1 MTFDEHSSHMKE
13 VIKNFKTAPTE
24 ILEKETEC
32 KKPPLGAPPYWIAID
47 ARIREVGGAISRYDS
62 STQNIKS
69 VKAWA
74 EELIAYC
81 NAVDTIERIQKKY
94 KDDYIP
100 F

>member
-1 MTFDEHSSHMKE
+1 MTFDEHKTYVEEIS
-13 VIKNFKTAPTE
+13 KNFKTTPVE

-32 KKPPLGAPPYWIAID
+32 KKPPLGAPPYWIAMD

-62 STQNIKS
+62 TTQSIKD

-74 EELIAYC
+74 EELLAYC
-81 NAVDTIERIQKKY
+81 SAVDTIERIQNKY
-94 KDDYIP
+94 KGDYIP

>member
-1 MTFDEHSSHMKE
+1 MSINDTKTKE
-13 VIKNFKTAPTE
+13 KTYE
-24 ILEKETEC
+24 IPLVEEKTEC

-62 STQNIKS
+62 LTQDIKS

-74 EELIAYC
+74 EELLAYC
-81 NAVDTIERIQKKY
+81 RAVDTIERIQKKY
-94 KDDYIP
+94 KDGDVP

>member
-1 MTFDEHSSHMKE
+1 MTFDEHRAHVEE
-13 VIKNFKTAPTE
+13 VIKNLKTTPVE
-24 ILEKETEC
+24 ILEKENEC

>member
-1 MTFDEHSSHMKE
+1 MLINDARTKE
-13 VIKNFKTAPTE
+13 KAYE
-24 ILEKETEC
+24 IPLVEGKTEC

-62 STQNIKS
+62 STQNIKD

-74 EELIAYC
+74 EEILVYC
-81 NAVDTIERIQKKY
+81 DTVETIEDIQKKY
-94 KDDYIP
+94 KDEYIP

>member
-1 MTFDEHSSHMKE
+1 MSINDAKTKE
-13 VIKNFKTAPTE
+13 KAYEMSLVE
-24 ILEKETEC
+24 EKTEC

-62 STQNIKS
+62 STQSIKS

-74 EELIAYC
+74 EELLAYC
-81 NAVDTIERIQKKY
+81 SAVDTIERIQNKY
-94 KDDYIP
+94 NGDWIP

>member
-1 MTFDEHSSHMKE
+1 MTLDKCNSYAEE
-13 VIKNFKTAPTE
+13 VIKNFKTTPVE
-24 ILEKETEC
+24 ILEKEAEC

-74 EELIAYC
+74 EELLAYC

-94 KDDYIP
+94 KDGYVP

>member
-1 MTFDEHSSHMKE
+1 MSINDAKTKE
-13 VIKNFKTAPTE
+13 NAYE
-24 ILEKETEC
+24 IPLIEAETEC

-74 EELIAYC
+74 EELLAYC
-81 NAVDTIERIQKKY
+81 SAVDTIERIQKKY
-94 KDDYIP
+94 KDGYIP

>member
-1 MTFDEHSSHMKE
+1 MTFDGYETCVKR
-13 VIKNFKTAPTE
+13 V
-24 ILEKETEC
+24 EKEPEC

-62 STQNIKS
+62 TTQSIKN

-74 EELIAYC
+74 EELLAYC
-81 NAVDTIERIQKKY
+81 SAVDTIERIQNKY
-94 KDDYIP
+94 KCDYIP

>member
-1 MTFDEHSSHMKE
+1 MSINDAKTKE
-13 VIKNFKTAPTE
+13 KAYE
-24 ILEKETEC
+24 IPLIEKETEC

-62 STQNIKS
+62 TTQSIKS

-74 EELIAYC
+74 EELLAYC
-81 NAVDTIERIQKKY
+81 NVVDTIERIQKKY
-94 KDDYIP
+94 KDGYVP

>member
-1 MTFDEHSSHMKE
+1 MSLDLKKD
-13 VIKNFKTAPTE
+13 I
-24 ILEKETEC
+24 EKAVTDAEKIVKEC
-32 KKPPLGAPPYWIAID
+32 KKPPLGAQPYWIAID

-62 STQNIKS
+62 TTQSIKN

-81 NAVDTIERIQKKY
+81 SAVDTIERIQKKY
-94 KDDYIP
+94 KDGYVP

>member
-1 MTFDEHSSHMKE
+1 MKE
-13 VIKNFKTAPTE
+13 VIKNFKTTPIE

-47 ARIREVGGAISRYDS
+47 ARIREVGEAISRYES
-62 STQNIKS
+62 STQSIKS

-74 EELIAYC
+74 EELLVYC
-81 NAVDTIERIQKKY
+81 NAVETIEDIQNKY
-94 KDDYIP
+94 KKNYIP